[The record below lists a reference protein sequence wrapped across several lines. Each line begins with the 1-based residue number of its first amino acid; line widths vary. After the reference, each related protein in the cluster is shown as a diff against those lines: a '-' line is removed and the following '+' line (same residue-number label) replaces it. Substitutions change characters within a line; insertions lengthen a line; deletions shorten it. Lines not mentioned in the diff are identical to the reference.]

1 MAKVTAKNT
10 VKVKLTI
17 NDREAGELVEQL
29 LHLVDDNR
37 STTVTQN
44 LLDALKGLGF

>member
-10 VKVKLTI
+10 VKVELIISDKEC
-17 NDREAGELVEQL
+17 DELVQQL

-37 STTVTQN
+37 STGVTQD